1 MRVFFVASEMAPFS
15 KTGGLG
21 DVTAALPAILRALG
35 TDIRIL
41 VPLYPDR
48 PRMED
53 LRKLCTVHIPFSTT
67 TGELWSLY
75 DQPYIWFLRQPE
87 YFHRP
92 GGPYQDPRGQD
103 WRDNAERFAFL
114 NRVAVE
120 IVQGRVAE
128 LDGWRP
134 DIVHLHD
141 WQTGLVPYL
150 LALEEKV
157 GANRPA
163 TVFTIHNLAYQGR
176 FAPEM
181 LRRLHLPEEDF
192 HPGGTEL
199 YGSFSFLKAGLV
211 YADRLTTVSP
221 RYAHEIQTP
230 ESGMGLDG
238 LLRTRSGDLTGILN
252 GIDTTI
258 WNPGADPSLPAHF
271 NSGSLTG
278 KSACKTHLQSLLGLD
293 TDHGMFLLGMI
304 SRLVEQKG
312 CDLVLQLMPELMR
325 RRIQMVILGTG
336 DRHLEQWAQE
346 LAARYPG
353 RMVAKIAFDECLSHQ
368 IEAGIDAF
376 LMPSRFEP
384 CGLNQMYSLRYGS
397 PPIVHETGGLADTI
411 QDAGDG
417 SRDQGNGFIF
427 RPATADALRNAI
439 DRAESIFVQPEQW
452 QRLQRRGMAEDYSW
466 QQTAQQY
473 ITLYRSI
480 FLNGSLEKY

>member
-21 DVTAALPAILRALG
+21 DVTAALPRILHALG
-35 TDIRIL
+35 ADIRVL
-41 VPLYPDR
+41 VPLYQTR
-48 PRMED
+48 PWMD
-53 LRKLCTVHIPFSTT
+53 GLQKICTVHVPFSEK
-67 TGELWSLY
+67 TGEIWSLR
-75 DQPYIWFLRQPE
+75 DQPQNWFLHQPE
-87 YFHRP
+87 YYQRP
-92 GGPYQDPRGQD
+92 GGPYQDPHGQD
-103 WRDNAERFAFL
+103 WRDNAERFGFL

-120 IVQGRVAE
+120 IAQGRVTE

-134 DIVHLHD
+134 EIVHLHD

-150 LALEEKV
+150 LSLEERV

-176 FAPEM
+176 CDPKI
-181 LRRLHLPEEDF
+181 LQPLHLPEEDF

-221 RYAHEIQTP
+221 RYAQEIQTS

-238 LLRTRSGDLTGILN
+238 LLRLRSGDLTGILN
-252 GIDTTI
+252 GIDTSI
-258 WNPGADPSLPAHF
+258 WNPGADPNLPSHYD
-271 NSGSLTG
+271 SSSITG
-278 KSACKTHLQSLLGLD
+278 KSACKTRLQSILGLD
-293 TDHGMFLLGMI
+293 PDSGMFLLGMI

-312 CDLVLQLMPELMR
+312 CDLVLQLVHELMQ
-325 RRIQMVILGTG
+325 RRIQLVILGTG
-336 DRHLEQWAQE
+336 DSHLEQWAQE
-346 LAARYPG
+346 LAAGYPG
-353 RMVAKIAFDECLSHQ
+353 QMAVRIAFDEGLSHQ

-397 PPIVHETGGLADTI
+397 PPVVHETGGLADTVR
-411 QDAGDG
+411 DAGDG
-417 SRDQGNGFIF
+417 TKDHGNGFVF
-427 RPATADALRNAI
+427 RPATTDALRSAI
-439 DRAESIFVQPEQW
+439 DRAEAFFRQPEQW
-452 QRLQRRGMAEDYSW
+452 LGLQRRGMSEDYSW

-473 ITLYRSI
+473 LNLYQSMISRD
-480 FLNGSLEKY
+480 